1 MFLVRSGRLI
11 VSFMKTLRLVTV
23 CLPMLFFLF
32 QGCLSPTDSDDDTPE
47 LTLDKTRLVISGSS
61 DSAVF
66 TISNSGGGSLEWRI
80 ETGETSAWLT
90 TDKSSGTGGA
100 AVTVTVT
107 VTIDRARI
115 PSGIETASIDIIS
128 NGGNHTIM
136 IVIDNSGTSTG
147 TIIIEGTIPREEP

>member
-23 CLPMLFFLF
+23 CLPILFFLF
-32 QGCLSPTDSDDDTPE
+32 QGCLSPTDSADDTPE
-47 LTLDKTRLVISGSS
+47 LTIDNTRLVISGSS
-61 DSAVF
+61 DSAAF

-80 ETGETSAWLT
+80 ETGETSAWIT

-100 AVTVTVT
+100 AVTVT

-115 PSGIETASIDIIS
+115 PSGIETASIDIVS

-136 IVIDNSGTSTG
+136 IVIDNPGTSTG